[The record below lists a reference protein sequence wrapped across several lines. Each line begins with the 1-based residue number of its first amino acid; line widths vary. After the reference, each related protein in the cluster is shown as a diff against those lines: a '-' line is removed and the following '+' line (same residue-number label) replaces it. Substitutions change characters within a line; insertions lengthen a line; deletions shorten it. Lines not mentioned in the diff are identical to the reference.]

1 MARNI
6 YHISGA
12 PTLRNLKMMIRQK
25 IIHNY
30 PFTFEYIEISEKIF
44 GTDVYTLKGRTIRRR
59 PIVVVDDFIEIPRE
73 LIEKN
78 QELMLWMEI
87 MFINKQALFKTIE
100 KYIRFQGLSALANM
114 TKEEWYRALG
124 VVMRHYN
131 KSGFAVKHIGCDDE
145 FKSIMD

>member
-1 MARNI
+1 MV
-6 YHISGA
+6 GA
-12 PTLRNLKMMIRQK
+12 LTLWNLKMIIRHS
-25 IIHNY
+25 IIHNF
-30 PFTFEYIEISEKIF
+30 PVRFEDIDIVEKIF
-44 GTDVYTLKGRTIRRR
+44 GPGVSNLKGITMR
-59 PIVVVDDFIEIPRE
+59 PSPKVVVGDLIEISRE